1 MSYFVYH
8 TLPTTR
14 VGEKAAKSHFTPLSF
29 LPLTV
34 IMPKHASFAGSKAIE
49 KDILFIR
56 IRRDQIKTGKHDTI
70 HFLFRFCSQWY
81 GDLETMCRLE
91 WKEVIA
97 VALST
102 H

>member
-1 MSYFVYH
+1 
-8 TLPTTR
+8 

-56 IRRDQIKTGKHDTI
+56 VKYILLCFGRAEKRCEEGATLKVMK
-70 HFLFRFCSQWY
+70 
-81 GDLETMCRLE
+81 
-91 WKEVIA
+91 KEKER
-97 VALST
+97 SKEEEK
-102 H
+102 